1 MTKHRPLSDLIDH
14 PVRLHEDPNRWR
26 GTVVDAT
33 DDKVKVQ
40 WPDESKEWIPGR
52 DVTTDV

>member
-1 MTKHRPLSDLIDH
+1 MSDLIDH